1 VHPGGRQV
9 ACCYQP
15 ANTVK
20 VWDTETGRV
29 LWTTPGIGGFNQVA
43 YSPDGRFLAVSRP
56 NVPTST
62 EVLDTTS
69 GRVVSSVLGTSPVF
83 LGDGRRIATRSPNG
97 VKVWDTADG
106 QLLVSLS
113 APGESY
119 SYLGTSS
126 DGRRLAAGTSNGDI
140 RVWDAPREVE
150 ETGGEV

>member
-1 VHPGGRQV
+1 
-9 ACCYQP
+9 
-15 ANTVK
+15 N
-20 VWDTETGRV
+20 
-29 LWTTPGIGGFNQVA
+29 L
-43 YSPDGRFLAVSRP
+43 
-56 NVPTST
+56 PTST

-69 GRVVSSVLGTSPVF
+69 GRVVSSVPGTSPVF

-140 RVWDAPREVE
+140 RVWDAPRDDE
-150 ETGGEV
+150 ETGGECLVLVGATVPRHHVFFRPDRHRLPAILIG